1 MIFKSSTGLSTC
13 MHSER
18 CFKDALFVSTNVSPK
33 RLLNSLRSSVGEI
46 KKYSQDVFVYRCNEL
61 SVVKEVFRREK
72 GDFILS
78 DGRSETKRPVLPA
91 QLPLEILTES
101 NTQFILLHGLGP
113 TKTER

>member
-1 MIFKSSTGLSTC
+1 
-13 MHSER
+13 MHGER
-18 CFKDALFVSTNVSPK
+18 RFKDAVFVSTDVSPK

-46 KKYSQDVFVYRCNEL
+46 KKYSQDVFVYRCKEL

-101 NTQFILLHGLGP
+101 NIQFILLHGLGP

>member
-1 MIFKSSTGLSTC
+1 
-13 MHSER
+13 MHGER
-18 CFKDALFVSTNVSPK
+18 CFKDVSPK

-46 KKYSQDVFVYRCNEL
+46 KKYSQDVFVYRCKEL

>member
-1 MIFKSSTGLSTC
+1 

-18 CFKDALFVSTNVSPK
+18 CFKDAVFVSKDVSPK

-46 KKYSQDVFVYRCNEL
+46 KKYSQDVFVYRCKEL
-61 SVVKEVFRREK
+61 SVVKEVFRRQK

-78 DGRSETKRPVLPA
+78 DGRSETKRPVLPG

-101 NTQFILLHGLGP
+101 NIPAMYFASWLRPNKNRKIEQKILFY
-113 TKTER
+113 R

>member
-1 MIFKSSTGLSTC
+1 MKDG
-13 MHSER
+13 
-18 CFKDALFVSTNVSPK
+18 FKDAVFVSTDVSPK
-33 RLLNSLRSSVGEI
+33 WLLNLLRSSVGEI
-46 KKYSQDVFVYRCNEL
+46 KKYSQDVFGFRCKEL

-78 DGRSETKRPVLPA
+78 DGGSETKRPVLPA

-101 NTQFILLHGLGP
+101 NIQFILLHGLVP